1 MELDKNME
9 VVLRAVNSAAIWN
22 RTLDYEIR
30 LETYKYLNHISK
42 EEFDSALHALEAMG
56 LIKMTDNHY
65 MWGNEYRM
73 TDRGYAVLRILRQQH
88 P

>member
-9 VVLRAVNSAAIWN
+9 VVLRAVNSAATEN
-22 RTLDYEIR
+22 RTLDYQIWF
-30 LETYKYLNHISK
+30 ETCKYLNYMSK

-56 LIKMTDNHY
+56 LIEMTDNHY

-73 TDRGYAVLRILRQQH
+73 TDRGYAVLCILRQQQ